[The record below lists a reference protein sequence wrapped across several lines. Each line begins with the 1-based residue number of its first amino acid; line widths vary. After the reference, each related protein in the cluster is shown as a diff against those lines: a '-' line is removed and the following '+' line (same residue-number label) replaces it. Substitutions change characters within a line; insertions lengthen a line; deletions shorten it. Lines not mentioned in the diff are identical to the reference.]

1 MEEVTLRVE
10 SLNAFFDEAL
20 ALGRRM
26 DVGDDRPRAAKIS
39 FESMA
44 GLLKLLTANRWTL
57 MATLRKLGPS
67 STRAR
72 ARALD
77 RDYRGVH
84 ADVALLIDAGL
95 IVRDEQAKIAMPW
108 SRLTAE
114 MDLGA
119 AA

>member
-1 MEEVTLRVE
+1 MNEVTLHV
-10 SLNAFFDEAL
+10 AGFDSFAADAL
-20 ALGRRM
+20 ALARRL
-26 DVGDDRPRAAKIS
+26 DQGDHKTEKTALS

-44 GLLKLLTANRWTL
+44 GLLKFLTANRWDL
-57 MATLRKLGPS
+57 MAKLRRLGPVS
-67 STRAR
+67 I
-72 ARALD
+72 RALAKALE

-95 IVRDEQAKIAMPW
+95 IVRDDNAKISVTW
-108 SRLTAE
+108 DRITAE

>member
-1 MEEVTLRVE
+1 MKEVTLRVE
-10 SLNAFFDEAL
+10 GLDAFFESAL
-20 ALGRRM
+20 AMGRRL
-26 DVGDDRPRAAKIS
+26 DRDSDEVGTATIS

-44 GLLKLLTANRWTL
+44 GLLKFLTANRWNL
-57 MATLRKLGPS
+57 LATLRKLGPS
-67 STRAR
+67 S
-72 ARALD
+72 ARALAKALG

-95 IVRDEQAKIAMPW
+95 IVRDEHRKIGVPW

-114 MDLGA
+114 MDFDA